1 MEVIKEPIRL
11 RQRKTPAGN
20 TTLYLDIYIN
30 GKRSYEYLK
39 MYLVPEVTRADKEKN
54 RETLAMAEAVR
65 AKRIV
70 ELRNGEFGF
79 KSDHAEETNFYDYYV
94 AITENRLGQD
104 TKGTWG
110 NWCSCLKHLENYEPR
125 LKKLTFADIDK
136 KWVEG
141 FKRYLEKDAYA
152 WGCNYRKRIKDHPL
166 SRNSRLNYYNKL
178 KACLNKAYN
187 DRIIAHNPI
196 IGIDGF
202 KPEEGTRMYLTL
214 EEVKK

>member
-1 MEVIKEPIRL
+1 MGESKNL
-11 RQRKTPAGN
+11 FDCGRKTPAGN

-141 FKRYLEKDAYA
+141 FKTLIKKTLSL
-152 WGCNYRKRIKDHPL
+152 GCNYRKRIKDHPL
-166 SRNSRLNYYNKL
+166 SPTRLKLLNNLYN
-178 KACLNKAYN
+178 
-187 DRIIAHNPI
+187 
-196 IGIDGF
+196 F
-202 KPEEGTRMYLTL
+202 
-214 EEVKK
+214 